1 MTTTSTVSTTSVE
14 LAWEI
19 TGLVSDSAGTITR
32 AYWCLRGR
40 LGQEGSDHIYTDA
53 VYGDTDMTRGDA
65 FTEFDQVTEQ
75 QVGSWIAAILG
86 GAEMQR
92 LTTQVSSMVNNQRYG
107 RHNVEFARLPWS
119 SQ

>member
-19 TGLVSDSAGTITR
+19 TGLVADDAGTITR

-40 LGQEGSDHIYTDA
+40 LRQEGSDHIYTDA
-53 VYGDTDMTRGDA
+53 VYGDTDMTRGDT
-65 FTEFDQVTEQ
+65 FTEFDQVTQQ

-86 GAEMQR
+86 EFEMQR

-119 SQ
+119 NT